1 MNIIFSA
8 TIFSVAWST
17 LVEAEPVEEEQERR
31 RRVTTDYYLGPQT
44 PNQMDTQLKMWNPN
58 AFSERNY
65 LLEAAFYRLV

>member
-17 LVEAEPVEEEQERR
+17 LVEAEPVEEEERR

-44 PNQMDTQLKMWNPN
+44 PNQMDTQLKM
-58 AFSERNY
+58 
-65 LLEAAFYRLV
+65 

>member
-17 LVEAEPVEEEQERR
+17 LVEAEPVEEKRGRR

-44 PNQMDTQLKMWNPN
+44 PNQMDTQLKM
-58 AFSERNY
+58 
-65 LLEAAFYRLV
+65 

>member
-17 LVEAEPVEEEQERR
+17 LVEAEPVEEEERR

-44 PNQMDTQLKMWNPN
+44 PNQMDTHLKMWNPN